1 MSTHK
6 ISLSSAV
13 LINLN
18 VMIGSGIF
26 INTVLL
32 SKNAGGLGALA
43 YLTVGVL
50 ILPLII
56 SISRLARL
64 HGGGSFFDYGSNLG
78 GYAGFLTALSYFFAK
93 LASCALGI
101 HVSISL
107 LQTIYAPLAALPTLW
122 IDLVVIGLF
131 MLLNMQNLRVGKQI
145 QLLFVLCKFV
155 PILFVVLTGFYLFN
169 PGNFAVAHL
178 YPSGIMTS
186 VPFILHAF
194 MGFEISCSL
203 SRSLENPEK
212 NGPRAVL
219 YAYGLGVTLVSL
231 FQFLFYGALGTIF
244 EGLSS
249 YLDAFPAL
257 IAQLPSMSIATA
269 ETLKAILHIGIAS
282 SALGA
287 AYGIMYS
294 NAWNLF
300 ELAARNQM
308 RMPAFFSRL
317 NVHHI
322 PLMCVVAEACI
333 AALYLITTGGYQV
346 PLQQVAA
353 YGSTIAYSLS
363 ALGLVAVIYR
373 LEQRIALLPL
383 LGVGSCCLL
392 IGFMMRNFYL
402 YGFLPPLIFTLLLFC
417 ATFFLRK
424 TISIPTDRTP
434 EGY

>member
-1 MSTHK
+1 MSGTHK

-50 ILPLII
+50 ILPLIL
-56 SISRLARL
+56 SISRLSQL

-78 GYAGFLTALSYFFAK
+78 AYAGFVTSASYFFAK

-107 LQTIYAPLAALPTLW
+107 LQTLFEPLARIPTLW
-122 IDLVVIGLF
+122 IDLCVILF
-131 MLLNMQNLRVGKQI
+131 FMFLNTRNLRVGKQI
-145 QLLFVLCKFV
+145 QLLFVICKFV
-155 PILFVVLTGFYLFN
+155 PISFVVLTGLYLFN
-169 PGNFAVAHL
+169 PGNFAVANL
-178 YPSGIMTS
+178 YPQGIMTS

-219 YAYGLGVTLVSL
+219 YAYGLGVALVCI
-231 FQFLFYGALGTIF
+231 FQFLFYGALGTMF
-244 EGLSS
+244 EGLGS

-257 IAQLPSMSIATA
+257 ISRLPAISVHTA
-269 ETLKAILHIGIAS
+269 ELLKGILHIGIAS

-300 ELAARNQM
+300 ELAARKQIFK
-308 RMPAFFSRL
+308 PAFFARL

-322 PLMCVVAEACI
+322 PLVCVFVEALV
-333 AALYLITTGGYQV
+333 AALYLIVTGGYQV

-373 LEQRIALLPL
+373 IEKRIAFWPL

-402 YGFLPPLIFTLLLFC
+402 YGFLPPIVFTIVLLGTSLALRRTNSEQNDKLI
-417 ATFFLRK
+417 
-424 TISIPTDRTP
+424 S
-434 EGY
+434 

>member
-1 MSTHK
+1 MSSSHK

-50 ILPLII
+50 ILPLIL
-56 SISRLARL
+56 SISKLSQL
-64 HGGGSFFDYGSNLG
+64 HRGGSFLDYGSNLG
-78 GYAGFLTALSYFFAK
+78 PYAGFVTASSYFIAK

-107 LQTIYAPLAALPTLW
+107 LQTLFEPLARIPTLW
-122 IDLVVIGLF
+122 IDLGVIAFF
-131 MLLNMQNLRVGKQI
+131 MLLNTRNLRVGKQI
-145 QLLFVLCKFV
+145 QLIFVICKFV
-155 PILFVVLTGFYLFN
+155 PILFVVLVGLYLFN
-169 PGNFAVAHL
+169 PGNFAPVNL
-178 YPSGIMTS
+178 YPQGIITS

-219 YAYGLGVTLVSL
+219 YAYGLGVMLVSL
-231 FQFLFYGALGTIF
+231 FQFLFYGALGPIF
-244 EGLSS
+244 EGLGS

-257 IAQLPSMSIATA
+257 IATIPHMTLETA
-269 ETLKAILHIGIAS
+269 ELLKGILHIGIAS

-287 AYGIMYS
+287 SYGIMYS

-300 ELAARNQM
+300 ELAARKQIKQ
-308 RMPAFFSRL
+308 PAFFARL

-322 PLMCVVAEACI
+322 PLICVFVEAFI
-333 AALYLITTGGYQV
+333 AALYLLVTGGYQV

-353 YGSTIAYSLS
+353 YGSTLAFTLS
-363 ALGLVAVIYR
+363 ALGLVAVVYR
-373 LEQRIALLPL
+373 IERRIAFMPV

-402 YGFLPPLIFTLLLFC
+402 YGFLPPLIFTIVLLGASIL
-417 ATFFLRK
+417 LRK
-424 TISIPTDRTP
+424 TGNDATEEKI
-434 EGY
+434 

>member
-1 MSTHK
+1 MSGTHK

-26 INTVLL
+26 INTVIL

-50 ILPLII
+50 ILPLIL
-56 SISRLARL
+56 SISRLSQL

-78 GYAGFLTALSYFFAK
+78 AYAGFVTSTSYFFAK

-107 LQTIYAPLAALPTLW
+107 LQTLFEPLARIPTLW
-122 IDLVVIGLF
+122 IDLLVILF
-131 MLLNMQNLRVGKQI
+131 MFLNTRNLRVGKQI
-145 QLLFVLCKFV
+145 QVWFVICKFV
-155 PILFVVLTGFYLFN
+155 PILFVVFTGLYLFN
-169 PGNFAVAHL
+169 PGNFAAAHL
-178 YPSGIMTS
+178 YPAGIMTS

-219 YAYGLGVTLVSL
+219 YAYGLGVALVCI
-231 FQFLFYGALGTIF
+231 FQFLFYGALGTMF
-244 EGLSS
+244 EGLGS
-249 YLDAFPAL
+249 YLDAYPAL
-257 IAQLPSMSIATA
+257 IGLLPGLSLPTA
-269 ETLKAILHIGIAS
+269 ELFKGILHIGIAL

-300 ELAARNQM
+300 ELAARKQIFK
-308 RMPAFFSRL
+308 PAFFARL

-322 PLMCVVAEACI
+322 PLICVFVEAFV
-333 AALYLITTGGYQV
+333 AALYLIVTGGYQV

-373 LEQRIALLPL
+373 VEKRIAFWPL

-402 YGFLPPLIFTLLLFC
+402 YGFLPPIVFTIVLIGTSL
-417 ATFFLRK
+417 AMR
-424 TISIPTDRTP
+424 RTNQDKIDDIAS
-434 EGY
+434 